1 MRSLLGRAV
10 AVAIA
15 TGAAVVAQDVGSIRG
30 TVADREWKGPLAEVQ
45 VSVVET
51 GQRAVSDVLGV
62 FTFTAVR
69 PGKYTLVFAKDG
81 YVREVRADLVVA
93 AGKVTDLEVT
103 LAGDITE
110 LEPRVV
116 TDVVKMGAE
125 GDATSLDTRLES
137 PALVDSVGAE
147 VMSKAGAS
155 DAAAALRLVAGA
167 SLQNG
172 KTAVIR
178 GLPDRYVSSQIN
190 GVRLPSADEDKRAVE
205 LDQFPAEV
213 IAGIQVAKTFT
224 PDQLGDASGGAVN
237 VLLKGVPDEPFL
249 ARWKLQTT
257 HNTQTT
263 GRHDFLSY
271 RGGGLQYWGGSASAR
286 GEQELG
292 ENWDGAVGVTE
303 GDAPIDYKWSGSI
316 GGRVEVARG
325 VRVGGTV
332 NIFYERDSSLEKN
345 GIDDSW
351 RVNTIGEPM
360 VPDTSLGSPTGGSF
374 ISSLLDVKQGK
385 RSVNWGGLATV
396 GVETDH
402 HAVTL
407 AYLFTRSF
415 DDIATLAEDT
425 RGKQYF
431 FPGYDPEVPTT
442 PGHDV
447 PDGAPYLR
455 YQTLEYTERLTST
468 LQLSGRHRLDQVV
481 GRRKAAVELDWTLAR
496 STADRDQ
503 PDKRLFATS
512 WTPDFFTPLKPA
524 AAITLGN
531 LQRTY
536 KTLGEESEQYTVGLK
551 IPFAQWSGDKGYVKV
566 GVFGD
571 TVDRRYDQETY
582 SNFADPSP
590 GFAGTFDEVDW
601 STHWIFE
608 DHAITAG
615 TTDVDYTGRQQV
627 KAWYAM
633 LDLPL
638 LRTLNLVG
646 GVREES
652 TSISVVNVPEAAAT
666 WLPEG
671 ENAAVALGPGD
682 ADVDFS
688 ERELLPSVGLVWRP
702 ADAWTV
708 RAAYGE
714 TVARQTFKEI
724 TPILNQEYLGGPIF
738 IGNPNLRT
746 SHIRNYDLRAD
757 WTPTSTTLVSVSW
770 FEKDIRDPIE
780 YLERAT
786 TFNFTTATNYP
797 RGNLSG
803 YEVEARQGLAP
814 IGEALEGV
822 TFGGNLTQIE
832 ARVNLPDSEIAAFR
846 SLHGRDPS
854 FSREMTSA
862 PDWLWNLFVTWD
874 VALTKTQIGLFYT
887 VQGDTLV
894 QGSGPSNSTFVPPT
908 YLTQFDTL
916 NLSVAQ
922 KLGENV
928 RLVFAAKNLTDSEQ
942 REVYRSEFIASD
954 VLRRRSSD
962 GIDFSLTLGGEI
974 RF

>member
-1 MRSLLGRAV
+1 MRGLVGRAA
-10 AVAIA
+10 AVTIA
-15 TGAAVVAQDVGSIRG
+15 AGAAVVAQDVGSIRG

-62 FTFTAVR
+62 FTFAALR

-137 PALVDSVGAE
+137 PALVDSIGSE

-190 GVRLPSADEDKRAVE
+190 GVRMPSADEDKRAVE

-224 PDQLGDASGGAVN
+224 PDQFGDASGGAVN

-249 ARWKLQTT
+249 ARWKLQTS

-263 GRHDFLSY
+263 GRHDFLTY
-271 RGGGLQYWGGSASAR
+271 RGGGLQYWGGSASSR

-303 GDAPIDYKWSGSI
+303 GDAPLDYKWSGSI

-332 NIFYERDSSLEKN
+332 NIFYERDSSLERN

-351 RVNTIGEPM
+351 RVNTLGEPV
-360 VPDTSLGSPTGGSF
+360 VPETSGSPTTGEF
-374 ISSLLDVKQGK
+374 RTALLDIRQGK
-385 RSVNWGGLATV
+385 QSVQWGGLVTA
-396 GVETDH
+396 GVETDQ
-402 HAVTL
+402 HALTL
-407 AYLFTRSF
+407 AYLWTRSAE
-415 DDIATLAEDT
+415 DTATIADDT

-431 FPGYDPEVPTT
+431 FPGYDPDVPTT
-442 PGHDV
+442 PGHDN

-455 YQTLEYTERLTST
+455 YQTLDYTLRTTST
-468 LQLSGRHRLDQVV
+468 LQLAGRHRIPQSVA
-481 GRRKAAVELDWTLAR
+481 RRKSAIEVDWTLAH

-503 PDKRLFATS
+503 PDKRLLATS
-512 WTPDFFTPLKPA
+512 WTPDLFVQLRPVAVF
-524 AAITLGN
+524 TLGN

-536 KTLGEESEQYTVGLK
+536 KTLAEESDQYTLGVK
-551 IPFAQWSGDKGYVKV
+551 VPFAQWSGLPGYVKV

-571 TVDRRYDQETY
+571 RVRRSYDQDTF
-582 SNFADPSP
+582 SNFADPSG
-590 GFAGTFDEVDW
+590 GFAGDFDEVDW
-601 STHWIFE
+601 SVHWPFE
-608 DHAITAG
+608 DHAIGEG
-615 TTDVDYTGRQQV
+615 TTDVDYDGKQDITASYV
-627 KAWYAM
+627 M
-633 LDLPL
+633 FDVPL
-638 LRTLNLVG
+638 ARSLNLIG
-646 GVREES
+646 GLRQEA
-652 TSISVVNVPEAAAT
+652 TKLRVVNFPEELAT

-671 ENAAVALGPGD
+671 ESASASLQPGD
-682 ADVDFS
+682 ADVDFH
-688 ERELLPSVGLVWRP
+688 ERNILPSAGLVWRP
-702 ADAWTV
+702 ADTWTL

-724 TPILNQEYLGGPIF
+724 TPILNQEYLGGPVF
-738 IGNPNLRT
+738 VGNPNLRT

-770 FEKDIRDPIE
+770 FEKDIRRPIE

-786 TFNFTTATNYP
+786 TFNFTTAANYP

-803 YEVEARQGLAP
+803 YEIEARQGLAP
-814 IGEALEGV
+814 VAEALDGV

-832 ARVNLPDSEIAAFR
+832 ARVNLPDSEIQQFR

-854 FSREMTSA
+854 FSRDMTSA

-894 QGSGPSNSTFVPPT
+894 QGSGPSNTTFVPPT
-908 YLTQFDTL
+908 YLTRFDTL

-928 RLVFAAKNLTDSEQ
+928 RLVFAAKNITDSEQ